1 MRPQGKTVAKY
12 ILTKQGVIQL
22 ARKDKEKIF
31 QLRNRSLISLTNPK
45 SSIAEQFRTVRTS
58 MQFSS
63 VDTDLQSVV
72 VTSPNPGEGKSTITA
87 NLAVVFAQQ
96 GKRVLLIDSDL
107 RKPTVHYTF
116 HTENHVGLSNV
127 LTRQVTLQEAVK
139 TSRQENL
146 WILTSGPIPP
156 NPSELLGSKGMNALL
171 DEVKNEYDFVILDS
185 PPVLAVTDA
194 QVLANLTDGVVL
206 VISSG
211 NTKIDSAKKAKERLE
226 SAKAKIL
233 GVVHNN
239 KKEQDNPYY
248 YGEK

>member
-1 MRPQGKTVAKY
+1 M
-12 ILTKQGVIQL
+12 
-22 ARKDKEKIF
+22 ARKDKKKIF
-31 QLRNRSLISLTNPK
+31 QLRNRSLICLTSPK
-45 SSIAEQFRTVRTS
+45 STIAEQFRTVRTS
-58 MQFSS
+58 IQFSS
-63 VDTDLQSVV
+63 VDTDLRSVV
-72 VTSPNPGEGKSTITA
+72 VTSPNPAEGKSTITA

-116 HTENHVGLSNV
+116 NLENHVGLTNI
-127 LTRQVTLQEAVK
+127 LTKQATLEKAVK
-139 TSRQENL
+139 TTRQENL

-156 NPSELLGSKGMNALL
+156 NPSELLGSRGMNALL
-171 DEVKNEYDFVILDS
+171 EIAKNEYDLIILDS

-194 QVLANLTDGVVL
+194 QVLSNSTDGVVL

-211 NTKIDSAKKAKERLE
+211 NTQKDSAKKAKELLE

-239 KKEQDNPYY
+239 KKEQDHSYYY
-248 YGEK
+248 YGE

>member
-1 MRPQGKTVAKY
+1 
-12 ILTKQGVIQL
+12 L
-22 ARKDKEKIF
+22 ARKDKKKIF
-31 QLRNRSLISLTNPK
+31 QFRNRSLICLTSPK
-45 SSIAEQFRTVRTS
+45 STIAEQFRTVRTS
-58 MQFSS
+58 IQFSS
-63 VDTDLQSVV
+63 VDTDLRSVV
-72 VTSPNPGEGKSTITA
+72 VTSPNPAEGKSTITA

-116 HTENHVGLSNV
+116 NLENHVGLTNI
-127 LTRQVTLQEAVK
+127 LTKQATLEKAVK
-139 TSRQENL
+139 TTRQENL

-156 NPSELLGSKGMNALL
+156 NPSELLGSRSMKDLL
-171 DEVKNEYDFVILDS
+171 EIAKNEYDLIILDS

-194 QVLANLTDGVVL
+194 QVLSNSTDGVVL

-211 NTKIDSAKKAKERLE
+211 NTQKDSAKKAKELLE

-239 KKEQDNPYY
+239 KKEQDHSYYY
-248 YGEK
+248 YGE